1 MLTHCSPRCGNPR
14 FTCLWT
20 PTPGGCLSGG
30 GGMPC
35 PSLSSSDSTV
45 GLHRTELGLR
55 GVKLSSIRIWSQY
68 GHNPEPS
75 ALLPEPLSSPN
86 PCCSLSQPFPHLT
99 RADCPMAAV
108 GSGRE
113 TSGARGPPHSLVPPN
128 SRFNT
133 WHRGSTQ
140 WTGPVS
146 M

>member
-1 MLTHCSPRCGNPR
+1 MLTHCSPRYGNPR

-20 PTPGGCLSGG
+20 PAPGGACPVLVGAPVSQQSG
-30 GGMPC
+30 
-35 PSLSSSDSTV
+35 LQ
-45 GLHRTELGLR
+45 RTELGLR
-55 GVKLSSIRIWSQY
+55 GVKLSSIGIWSQY
-68 GHNPEPS
+68 GLNPEPS

-99 RADCPMAAV
+99 GADCPMAAV
-108 GSGRE
+108 SSGRE

-128 SRFNT
+128 SRFST

-146 M
+146 V